1 MKKFLEKHFVT
12 IVFVILI
19 FTFFRGCGDS
29 RELSALKKEM
39 IELKDFSKE
48 RTYSKEQLDLRLRI
62 EGLKSEHR
70 MIQATDRKMFDL
82 NRQTQ
87 IEKELESLQ
96 SELIK

>member
-29 RELSALKKEM
+29 REMSSIKKEM
-39 IELKDFSKE
+39 KELKEFNQN
-48 RTYSKEQLDLRLRI
+48 RTYTKEELDLRLKI

-87 IEKELESLQ
+87 IEKELESLESQ
-96 SELIK
+96 LVK

>member
-29 RELSALKKEM
+29 REMSELKKEM
-39 IELKDFSKE
+39 IELKYFSKE
-48 RTYSKEQLDLRLRI
+48 RTYTKEQLDLRLRI

-96 SELIK
+96 GELIK

>member
-29 RELSALKKEM
+29 REMSSIKKEM
-39 IELKDFSKE
+39 KELKEFNQN
-48 RTYSKEQLDLRLRI
+48 RTYTKEELDLRLKI

-70 MIQATDRKMFDL
+70 MIQATDRKLIDL

-87 IEKELESLQ
+87 IEKELESLESQ
-96 SELIK
+96 LIK